1 MVKENDGIEY
11 DANMHD
17 KTVIKQVNCH
27 SFEPLA
33 DLTLIAI
40 IIRNL
45 PHIYKCLLEYFG
57 HQSSHS
63 KQENRGFKGSKK
75 NPYLQG
81 IKKEQEVSQFKG
93 VQKGEN
99 HKEMPAFY

>member
-1 MVKENDGIEY
+1 MVKENDSIEY
-11 DANMHD
+11 DKNMHD

-40 IIRNL
+40 IIRYL

-57 HQSSHS
+57 H
-63 KQENRGFKGSKK
+63 
-75 NPYLQG
+75 
-81 IKKEQEVSQFKG
+81 
-93 VQKGEN
+93 
-99 HKEMPAFY
+99 